1 MEKICTRTWSSFD
14 RQIKSSLRRHHA
26 LCTRAKKAIKKR
38 KKNRDKRKRHH
49 VVAGENRRCR
59 RRSVPSSK
67 KKETSSWRRNV
78 SPTRRWKKN
87 KKTTKTTGKNAWTKP
102 REKIRRLPQNS
113 PLFLFDD
120 SNDREKKQRWLPRAA
135 EAAAQYQ
142 RTHLVPHPNSSRVR
156 RRVTPFVGPA
166 TDITTATCVR
176 HRCRHRKN
184 NYSRVKVSLTCHR

>member
-14 RQIKSSLRRHHA
+14 RQIKSSLRRHHT

-59 RRSVPSSK
+59 RRSVPSS
-67 KKETSSWRRNV
+67 
-78 SPTRRWKKN
+78 
-87 KKTTKTTGKNAWTKP
+87 

-113 PLFLFDD
+113 PLFLFDE